1 MNANAVKMLFVNLAE
16 RFEEE
21 KERLGD
27 LDSILGDGDHGLSMA
42 NGFSKANEA
51 IKNSSEADVGKLFQQ
66 AGRALMSAIGGASG
80 PLFAMVLLELAKASL
95 GEESL
100 SAAAFQEGIS
110 NAAAA
115 VQRLGKA
122 QQGDK
127 TMLDVLMPV
136 SEALK
141 ATNSLKETLEL
152 AFETATKAAVGTS
165 ELAAKKGRAQYVQG
179 GGIGHPDPGCVS
191 LALVFEVFLN
201 TYQEVLV

>member
-1 MNANAVKMLFVNLAE
+1 VNADAVKMLFAALAA

-27 LDSILGDGDHGLSMA
+27 LDAILGDGDHGISMM

-51 IKNSSEADVGKLFQQ
+51 VKDSSEAEVGKLFQQ
-66 AGRALMSAIGGASG
+66 AGRALMSGIGGASG
-80 PLFAMVLLELAKASL
+80 PLFAMVLLDLGKASL
-95 GEESL
+95 TGESL
-100 SAAAFQEGIS
+100 SASAFQEGVS
-110 NAAAA
+110 NAAAS

-136 SEALK
+136 SIALK
-141 ATNSLKETLEL
+141 DASSLKEALEL
-152 AFETATKAAVGTS
+152 AFETASNAAASSS

-191 LALVFEVFLN
+191 LAILFEVFLK
-201 TYQEVLV
+201 TYQEVPA